1 VKARL
6 ICYSVR
12 RLNPFQGTLQ
22 VAELGEARALSL
34 DGVRWEIQIRCA
46 QPEHTWRSANQGEAV
61 MRYLRFGAWS
71 KETGVRRVPL
81 SPILDLDLML
91 EASAAVTGQLAQG
104 LDPLPFASADL
115 HELWLL
121 DGDGLPFALLVSSV
135 QAPSPS
141 RAWREPWSAGARSDH
156 SFQSRRLLAR
166 GLPARLGDD
175 PRHHA
180 SLLERLVRDA
190 AGRPARLAWFRRD
203 RDGGGDE
210 VAEPTGKTEA
220 GLRRLGADHFPHL
233 LFREDWPDSAES
245 DLVGDYLYWCSPYLL
260 KLPGLDDARRDR
272 LEHAAKAHALKVES
286 LHRLYPKIL
295 NPGLLKLIRVE
306 ARMRLSGMTASSGA
320 MGSAASSPA

>member
-1 VKARL
+1 VNAGFS
-6 ICYSVR
+6 CYSVR

-22 VAELGEARALSL
+22 VAELGAARALSL
-34 DGVRWEIQIRCA
+34 DGVRWEIQILCP
-46 QPEHTWRSANQGEAV
+46 QPEHTWRSANQGEPV

-91 EASAAVTGQLAQG
+91 EASAAVTGQLAQR
-104 LDPLPFASADL
+104 LDRLPFAPADL

-121 DGDGLPFALLVSSV
+121 DGDRVPFAMLASSV
-135 QAPSPS
+135 LAPSAS
-141 RAWREPWSAGARSDH
+141 RARHEPWSAGARSDH
-156 SFQSRRLLAR
+156 SFQSRRLLTR
-166 GLPARLGDD
+166 GIPIRQGDD

-180 SLLERLVRDA
+180 SCLERLVRDT

-210 VAEPTGKTEA
+210 VAEAIGTAEA
-220 GLRRLGADHFPHL
+220 GSRRLGAVHFPPL
-233 LFREDWPDSAES
+233 LLREGWPDLAES
-245 DLVGDYLYWCSPYLL
+245 DLVGDYLSWCSPYLL
-260 KLPGLDDARRDR
+260 MLPGLDDARRDR

-295 NPGLLKLIRVE
+295 NPALLRSIRVE
-306 ARMRLSGMTASSGA
+306 ARMRLSGTTASSGA
-320 MGSAASSPA
+320 MGSVASATV